1 MIEKKFEA
9 LAALEKNGEVDAKTV
24 FQARAAHAVRTLAA
38 LTTAAAQATSTFND
52 RTLSLARAQR
62 EVGGDAAFSA
72 EAFLDLV
79 DDYDHEHDEAA
90 AFFADGDE
98 MFAKWRYK
106 GRVEFFVCCC
116 CCSICWFFFCFCCFV
131 LFCFF
136 SIFFSRS
143 SFLIVAFHFSAP
155 QNGASQS
162 LCDLSRVF
170 L

>member
-106 GRVEFFVCCC
+106 GRVEFFV
-116 CCSICWFFFCFCCFV
+116 WLLLFDLLVFFLFLLFF
-131 LFCFF
+131 LFCFVFFYLLFTLKF
-136 SIFFSRS
+136 SHRRFS
-143 SFLIVAFHFSAP
+143 F
-155 QNGASQS
+155 
-162 LCDLSRVF
+162 
-170 L
+170 